1 MTRARLAKLRRDQ
14 RTSKKQHDANAIT
27 TRKHEQGVA
36 IPTITPALRA
46 DLQAILDLLE
56 RATLPRVGLEPH
68 LGTALVAREDGGI
81 VGSAVLELYG
91 RAALLRSVAVAPER
105 QGQGLGQ
112 ALTTAALELA
122 RQRGVRTVYLLTETA
137 ARFFP
142 KFGFQ
147 AIDRADVDRAVLG
160 STEFTTACPASALVM
175 AMSLA

>member
-1 MTRARLAKLRRDQ
+1 MGERQ
-14 RTSKKQHDANAIT
+14 KKHGANAIT
-27 TRKHEQGVA
+27 AHGHEQGVA
-36 IPTITPALRA
+36 IPTITPALPA

-56 RATLPRVGLEPH
+56 RATLPRVGFEPH

-91 RAALLRSVAVAPER
+91 EAALLRSVAVAPER
-105 QGQGLGQ
+105 QGEGLGQ
-112 ALTTAALELA
+112 ALTAAALELA
-122 RQRGVRTVYLLTETA
+122 RRRGVRTVYLLTETA

-175 AMSLA
+175 ATSLA

>member
-1 MTRARLAKLRRDQ
+1 M
-14 RTSKKQHDANAIT
+14 
-27 TRKHEQGVA
+27 A
-36 IPTITPALRA
+36 IPTITPARPT

-68 LGTALVAREDGGI
+68 LGTALVIREDGDI

-91 RAALLRSVAVAPER
+91 EAALLRSVAVAPER
-105 QGQGLGQ
+105 QGEGLGQ
-112 ALTTAALELA
+112 ALTAAALELA
-122 RQRGVRTVYLLTETA
+122 RRRGVRTVYLLTETA

-147 AIDRADVDRAVLG
+147 AIDRADVDRAVLR

-175 AMSLA
+175 ATSLA